1 MRCFVQISGQSIN
14 VPTSPISP
22 ELVSKGGE
30 PKKAQLMET
39 EAKSSGW
46 ELAQLNIARLREPL
60 DSDLLKDFVANIER
74 VNAEADRASGF
85 IWRLKGEDGDATS
98 IRAFEWDA
106 NGSAGVTVNLST
118 WDSIESLR
126 NFVFSGD
133 HVKIMRRRFE
143 WFHKVSEMTTFL
155 WWVPKGHIPTTAEA
169 EAKLL
174 EIRRSGPTPN
184 VFTLQICFNHLGERM
199 SH

>member
-1 MRCFVQISGQSIN
+1 
-14 VPTSPISP
+14 
-22 ELVSKGGE
+22 
-30 PKKAQLMET
+30 MET
-39 EAKSSGW
+39 EAKKSGW
-46 ELAQLNIARLREPL
+46 ELAQVNIARLREPL
-60 DSDLLKDFVANIER
+60 DSDLLKDFVANIEP

-85 IWRLKGEDGDATS
+85 IWRLKGEDGDATP

-133 HVKIMRRRFE
+133 HIKIMRRRFE
-143 WFHKVSEMTTFL
+143 WFHKVSEMTTVL

-169 EAKLL
+169 EAKLI
-174 EIRRSGPTPN
+174 EIRNSGPTPN
-184 VFTLQICFNHLGERM
+184 AFTLQICFNHLGERIN
-199 SH
+199 H